1 MSLVVFADFTCPE
14 CYLASRRADV
24 LAAAGVV
31 VEWRAV
37 EHRREL
43 PVGGS
48 PVGGSPVGGSPV
60 GSGVL
65 AELERRV
72 ATLDGLLLPGE
83 KLPWSAPSV
92 LARTEAAVTALAEA
106 QCAGVG
112 DEVRRLL
119 FELYW
124 QRRVDIGSPAQL
136 RAPLYAPIRGGR
148 SRSDALRYSGYAVTV
163 DRGPITTGAFELIRR
178 WRAQWAELDSP
189 ELPAV
194 LVDGA
199 TLHGLEAVRRLG
211 KEIAYIQAPLDQSGP
226 TPDSAN
232 RVHPGPEWTSWVGDP
247 WRTAN
252 RSAPVR

>member
-14 CYLASRRADV
+14 CFLASRRAGV
-24 LAAAGVV
+24 LAAAGVA

-48 PVGGSPVGGSPV
+48 PLGSDA
-60 GSGVL
+60 L

-83 KLPWSAPSV
+83 QLPWSAPSV
-92 LARTEAAVTALAEA
+92 VSRTEAAVTALAEA

-124 QRRVDIGSPAQL
+124 QRRVDIGSLAQL
-136 RAPLYAPIRGGR
+136 RGPLFAPIRSGH
-148 SRSDALRYSGYAVTV
+148 SHADALRYSGYAVTV
-163 DRGPITTGAFELIRR
+163 DRGPITTEAFDLIRR

-199 TLHGLEAVRRLG
+199 ALHGLDAVRRLG
-211 KEIAYIQAPLDQSGP
+211 KEIAYVQAPLDPSDP
-226 TPDSAN
+226 SSDFAV
-232 RVHPGPEWTSWVGDP
+232 RAHPGPEWTSWVGDP

>member
-1 MSLVVFADFTCPE
+1 MSLLVFADFTCPE
-14 CYLASRRADV
+14 CYLAARRAELLV
-24 LAAAGVV
+24 AAGVA

-48 PVGGSPVGGSPV
+48 VLGADA
-60 GSGVL
+60 L

-72 ATLDGLLLPGE
+72 AMLDGLRLPGE
-83 KLPWSAPSV
+83 QLPWSAPAV

-112 DEVRRLL
+112 EEVRRLL

-136 RAPLYAPIRGGR
+136 RAPLAGPIRRGR
-148 SRSDALRYSGYAVTV
+148 SHADALRLSGYAVSV
-163 DRGPITTGAFELIRR
+163 DRGPITSEAFDLIRS
-178 WRAQWAELDSP
+178 WRLQWAELGSP
-189 ELPAV
+189 DLPAV

-199 TLHGLEAVRRLG
+199 TLHGLDAVRRLG
-211 KEIAYIQAPLDQSGP
+211 KELGYAQASLELPAAPCVDRARVRPDP
-226 TPDSAN
+226 T
-232 RVHPGPEWTSWVGDP
+232 WTSRVGEP
-247 WRTAN
+247 WSSTGRLTGC
-252 RSAPVR
+252 